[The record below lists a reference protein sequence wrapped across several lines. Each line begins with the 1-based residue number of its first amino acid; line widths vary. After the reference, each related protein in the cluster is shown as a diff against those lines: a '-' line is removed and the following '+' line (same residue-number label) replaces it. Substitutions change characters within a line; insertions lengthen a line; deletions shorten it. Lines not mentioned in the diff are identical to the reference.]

1 MTVAVVEGDARD
13 LAGLR
18 DAFLALH
25 AHQLVISA
33 VPVIAD
39 PERAWA
45 ERLATYRRAFADGEP
60 LLRIAR
66 DGERVVGYAMAF
78 EHAGTD
84 DTFALAPRYGELYTL
99 IVVADRRGEG
109 VGTLLCDA
117 VDRALAARG
126 IDRLV
131 IATMARNADAIR
143 FYERRGLVVGEALL
157 YRLPQAGG

>member
-1 MTVAVVEGDARD
+1 MTVEVVAGDARD
-13 LAGLR
+13 LASLR
-18 DAFLALH
+18 ESFAALH
-25 AHQLVISA
+25 EHQRAISD

-45 ERLATYRRAFADGEP
+45 ERLATYRRAFGEGEP
-60 LLRIAR
+60 ILRIAR
-66 DGERVVGYAMAF
+66 DGGRAIGYALAF

-99 IVVADRRGEG
+99 TVVADRRGEG

-117 VDRALAARG
+117 VDVALAERG

-143 FYERRGLVVGEALL
+143 FYERRGLVPGELLL
-157 YRLPQAGG
+157 YRLPG

>member
-1 MTVAVVEGDARD
+1 MTVEIATGDARD
-13 LAGLR
+13 LGSLR
-18 DAFLALH
+18 EAFLALH
-25 AHQLVISA
+25 DHQLVISD

-39 PERAWA
+39 PDRAWA

-60 LLRIAR
+60 VLRIAR
-66 DGERVVGYAMAF
+66 DGDRVVGYAMAF

-99 IVVADRRGEG
+99 TVVADRRGAG

-117 VDRALAARG
+117 VDQALAERG

-131 IATMARNADAIR
+131 IATMARNADAVR
-143 FYERRGLVVGEALL
+143 FYERRGLVPGELLL
-157 YRLPQAGG
+157 YRLPGA

>member
-1 MTVAVVEGDARD
+1 MTVEIARGDARD
-13 LAGLR
+13 LASLR
-18 DAFLALH
+18 EPFAALH
-25 AHQLVISA
+25 EHQRAISD

-39 PERAWA
+39 AERAWA
-45 ERLATYRRAFADGEP
+45 ERLATYRRAFSEGEP
-60 LLRIAR
+60 ILRIAR
-66 DGERVVGYAMAF
+66 AGDRVVGYAMAF

-99 IVVADRRGEG
+99 TVVADRRGEG

-117 VDRALAARG
+117 VDVALAERG

-143 FYERRGLVVGEALL
+143 FYERRGLVPGELLL
-157 YRLPQAGG
+157 YRLPGA